1 MIALLVSAAESAPVT
16 EIGKRTFLT
25 LIMFAIIGLSIWG
38 MRIGWRNRARR
49 EVAQPVTELPTG
61 LKQVSQAVA
70 ARFAGTT
77 ISGNWL
83 DRITNFDLGTPR
95 GIDLQIFEEGIYLSD
110 QTKFKLWL
118 AKNSITNI
126 TTSRG
131 IAGDVVEKDGML
143 VITWQLGELL
153 VDSGIRVSRHADHE
167 LIIKALEN
175 YPKNRQQNTLTPNF
189 EVGADQ

>member
-16 EIGKRTFLT
+16 EIGKRTLLT
-25 LIMFAIIGLSIWG
+25 LIMFAIIGLSFWG

-49 EVAQPVTELPTG
+49 EVAPPITELPIG
-61 LKQVSQAVA
+61 IKQVTEPVA

-110 QTKFKLWL
+110 QTNFKLWL

-126 TTSRG
+126 KTSRG

-143 VITWQLGELL
+143 IITWQLGELL

-167 LIIKALEN
+167 LIVKALDH
-175 YPKNRQQNTLTPNF
+175 YPSLQQQNNLSPTV
-189 EVGADQ
+189 EVGD